1 MIISAPV
8 VPVAGQKNVLFPN
21 YSPDILWLSAQ
32 LRLVDF
38 NEAPTTEYVAD
49 GG

>member
-8 VPVAGQKNVLFPN
+8 MPAADQKNVLFPN
-21 YSPDILWLSAQ
+21 YSPDILWPSAQ

-38 NEAPTTEYVAD
+38 YEAPTTNYVAD
-49 GG
+49 CG